1 MIQLNQEEY
10 KKVQIF
16 KDVIIPIVEAIRV
29 EQSDSLEQL
38 RHLQGLWE
46 LETAKVVQ
54 SSVKMNKFQEKLSMR
69 LVELEEIFE
78 NQPGL
83 VDNYENK
90 FEIQDLREFWKQ
102 FVEDV
107 IVERVKDDDRELLAI
122 QQIWLQ
128 YAGVQKKQEKLK

>member
-1 MIQLNQEEY
+1 
-10 KKVQIF
+10 
-16 KDVIIPIVEAIRV
+16 
-29 EQSDSLEQL
+29 
-38 RHLQGLWE
+38 
-46 LETAKVVQ
+46 
-54 SSVKMNKFQEKLSMR
+54 MR

-128 YAGVQKKQEKLK
+128 YAGVQKK

>member
-1 MIQLNQEEY
+1 
-10 KKVQIF
+10 
-16 KDVIIPIVEAIRV
+16 
-29 EQSDSLEQL
+29 
-38 RHLQGLWE
+38 
-46 LETAKVVQ
+46 
-54 SSVKMNKFQEKLSMR
+54 MR

-107 IVERVKDDDRELLAI
+107 IV
-122 QQIWLQ
+122 
-128 YAGVQKKQEKLK
+128 